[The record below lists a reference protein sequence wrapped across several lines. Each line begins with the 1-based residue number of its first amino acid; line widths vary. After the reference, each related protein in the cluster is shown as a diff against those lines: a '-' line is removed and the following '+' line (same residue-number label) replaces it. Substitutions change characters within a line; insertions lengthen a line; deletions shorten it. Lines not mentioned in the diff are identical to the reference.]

1 VLISILKQLKMKI
14 KQLIILLPLLCL
26 HKIIHAQQNVGIGTN
41 TPNAS
46 AILEIRSNTKGLLIP
61 RVPLISET
69 DVATIT
75 NPAISLLIYNT
86 NTMLPDGEG
95 HYFWNG
101 TKWSRF
107 ATRSNLA
114 NLAWGTAGNAGTN
127 ATTDFIGTI
136 DDKPLI
142 FKTNNIESGRID
154 PQPNNVFF
162 GRGAGK
168 LTTGVNNSFFGH
180 QSGSANSLG
189 VENTAMG
196 SFALES
202 NTTGTTNTAIGLSAL
217 RSNNTGDFNT
227 AVGSRALFANETGSR
242 NVGIGRHSLQSGTD
256 VTDCIAIGH
265 DALSSLVHGS
275 ALIAIGSGALQNA
288 TFLFVDKPKVIGIGF
303 NALFNNRGVN
313 NIALGHQALT
323 TNFTGESNVGIGVD
337 VLKDNITGSFNTSIG
352 HSSMINNRSG
362 ELNTAL
368 GNGALFDNSS
378 GSRNT
383 AIGSSALSENTG
395 DNNTAVGNRALFFNT
410 TGSNNTAIGAEA
422 FPPIGFQFLTNSTM
436 IGYQATATTSNT
448 MVFGNSNVDKWA
460 FGITTTGPNH
470 ALQVG
475 NNSTNGNGAFLT
487 QGGTWT
493 NTSSQTKKEDFSD
506 VDGLELL
513 QKIQQ
518 MSVRKWKYKGTNE
531 YHIGPVAE
539 DFYKLFGLGMDDKG
553 ISTVDP
559 AGIALAAIQE
569 QQRIIEK
576 QNEQI
581 NQLQK
586 RIEAIEKK

>member
-1 VLISILKQLKMKI
+1 LGTCLIFLNTR
-14 KQLIILLPLLCL
+14 
-26 HKIIHAQQNVGIGTN
+26 AQQNVGIGTN
-41 TPNAS
+41 TPNAG
-46 AILEIRSNTKGLLIP
+46 ALLELKSSNKGLLIP
-61 RVPLISET
+61 RISLVSET
-69 DVATIT
+69 DVATII
-75 NPAISLLIYNT
+75 NPATSLLIYNT
-86 NTMLPDGEG
+86 NNTLPDGEG

-101 TKWSRF
+101 TKWSKF
-107 ATRSNLA
+107 ATRSNIA
-114 NLAWGTAGNAGTN
+114 NLAWGTTGNAGTN
-127 ATTDFIGTI
+127 ASTDFIGTI
-136 DDKPLI
+136 DDKPLV

-168 LTTGVNNSFFGH
+168 LTTGVNNSFFGN
-180 QSGSANSLG
+180 QSGSANTSG
-189 VENTAMG
+189 IQNSAAG

-202 NTTGTTNTAIGLSAL
+202 NTTGNNNAAVGLSAL
-217 RSNNTGDFNT
+217 RFNT
-227 AVGSRALFANETGSR
+227 TGNDNTAIGSQTLFANETGSR
-242 NVGIGRHSLQSGTD
+242 NIGIGRHSLQSGTD

-275 ALIAIGSGALQNA
+275 GLIAIGSGALQNA
-288 TFLFVDKPKVIGIGF
+288 SFLFVDNPKVIGIGF
-303 NALFNNRGVN
+303 NALLNNHGLN
-313 NIALGHQALT
+313 NIALGHEALT
-323 TNFTGESNVGIGVD
+323 TNFTGEANIGIGVN
-337 VLKDNITGSFNTSIG
+337 VLKDNLTGSFNTSIG
-352 HSSMINNRSG
+352 HSSLINNTSG

-368 GNGALFDNSS
+368 GNGSLFDNSS

-395 DNNTAVGNRALFFNT
+395 NNNTAVGNRALFFNT

-422 FPPIGFQFLTNSTM
+422 FPAIGFQFLTNSTM

-493 NTSSQTKKEDFSD
+493 NTSSKTKKEGFSD
-506 VDGLELL
+506 VNGLELL

-518 MSVRKWKYKGTNE
+518 MPVQKWKYKGTNE

-539 DFYKLFGLGMDDKG
+539 DFYKLFGLGVDDKG

-569 QQRIIEK
+569 QQRIIQK

-581 NQLQK
+581 NQLK
-586 RIEAIEKK
+586 KKIEAIEKNNLK

>member
-1 VLISILKQLKMKI
+1 MKCKVAISFFGACLIYFNIR
-14 KQLIILLPLLCL
+14 
-26 HKIIHAQQNVGIGTN
+26 AQQNVGIGTN

-46 AILEIRSNTKGLLIP
+46 SLLELKSSNKGLLVP
-61 RVPLISET
+61 RVNLVSET
-69 DVATIT
+69 DVATIV

-86 NTMLPDGEG
+86 NTTLADGEG

-101 TKWSRF
+101 ARWSKF

-114 NLAWGTAGNAGTN
+114 NLTWSTTGNSGTN

-136 DDKPLI
+136 DDKPLV

-180 QSGSANSLG
+180 QSGSLNNSG
-189 VENTAMG
+189 IENTAMG

-202 NTTGTTNTAIGLSAL
+202 NTIGTTNTAIGLSAL
-217 RSNNTGDFNT
+217 RSNIAGNFNT

-242 NVGIGRHSLQSGTD
+242 NIGIGRHSLQSGTD
-256 VTDCIAIGH
+256 IMDCIAIGH
-265 DALSSLVHGS
+265 DALSTLVHGS
-275 ALIAIGSGALQNA
+275 GLIAIGSGALQN
-288 TFLFVDKPKVIGIGF
+288 TSNVLSGISKTIGIG
-303 NALFNNRGVN
+303 NNVLKNNRGSE
-313 NIALGHQALT
+313 NIALGDQAL
-323 TNFTGESNVGIGVD
+323 NANITGEANIGIGVNA
-337 VLKDNITGSFNTSIG
+337 LKDNFSGSFNTSIG
-352 HSSMINNRSG
+352 HTSMINNSSG
-362 ELNTAL
+362 ELNTAV
-368 GNGALFDNSS
+368 GNGSLFDNSS

-410 TGSNNTAIGAEA
+410 SGSNNTAIGAEA
-422 FPPIGFQFLTNSTM
+422 APPIGFQFLTNSTM

-493 NTSSQTKKEDFSD
+493 NTSSRIKKEDFSD
-506 VDGLELL
+506 IDGFDLL
-513 QKIQQ
+513 KKIQQ
-518 MSVRKWKYKGTNE
+518 MPVQRWKYKGTNE

-539 DFYKLFGLGMDDKG
+539 DFYNLFGLGTDDKG

-559 AGIALAAIQE
+559 AGIALAAIRE